1 MNLTVFKKYF
11 KAHPLIHTIALSA
24 TVHLIAFYFFPTW
37 DSPSKLDKDNLIKIK
52 YVLEKKIPSEEK
64 VSPESKK
71 IVELK
76 KVAPPPT
83 HTMVSPNR
91 IPKSAIIKS
100 TEVFPLS
107 HSAKRNPVPIRNSE
121 KLLQPVNTILKQT
134 PVNHPVAE
142 YKRTT
147 PLEISQAI
155 LPSPRMIREA
165 HPNQNTPVP
174 LTQLA
179 MQSKDTNDSLIKH
192 FQNKSFQPVPRLI
205 KSSASTKAASLNS
218 TVQAKSFTEVKYE
231 SSQKFTSLASAQLNI
246 ENSFLLKT
254 TAIQKPLPVTLVG
267 MPTTHQPVAGIN
279 SVSIAGIPNPSTALK
294 VMKPQVLNKPWQAV
308 GTQARAS
315 KSLDS
320 ESVAHYQPSIPIAA
334 SNFSSPLQSTR
345 LLKEAFIPPG
355 FSEEKLNQDEEVS
368 TRPIEK
374 LARLSDG
381 ISDLSSALLNQIK
394 NGFSAKIRNRI
405 AQVKYYPRIAR
416 SRGFEGQP
424 VVAFTLGNGGELLE
438 LSIVN
443 PSPFKLLDEA
453 ALDAVKSASPYPP
466 IPELL
471 KINSMKFNLP
481 ISFMLEER

>member
-1 MNLTVFKKYF
+1 
-11 KAHPLIHTIALSA
+11 
-24 TVHLIAFYFFPTW
+24 
-37 DSPSKLDKDNLIKIK
+37 
-52 YVLEKKIPSEEK
+52 
-64 VSPESKK
+64 
-71 IVELK
+71 
-76 KVAPPPT
+76 
-83 HTMVSPNR
+83 
-91 IPKSAIIKS
+91 
-100 TEVFPLS
+100 
-107 HSAKRNPVPIRNSE
+107 
-121 KLLQPVNTILKQT
+121 
-134 PVNHPVAE
+134 
-142 YKRTT
+142 
-147 PLEISQAI
+147 
-155 LPSPRMIREA
+155 
-165 HPNQNTPVP
+165 
-174 LTQLA
+174 
-179 MQSKDTNDSLIKH
+179 
-192 FQNKSFQPVPRLI
+192 
-205 KSSASTKAASLNS
+205 
-218 TVQAKSFTEVKYE
+218 
-231 SSQKFTSLASAQLNI
+231 
-246 ENSFLLKT
+246 
-254 TAIQKPLPVTLVG
+254 
-267 MPTTHQPVAGIN
+267 
-279 SVSIAGIPNPSTALK
+279 
-294 VMKPQVLNKPWQAV
+294 MKPQVLNKPWQAV